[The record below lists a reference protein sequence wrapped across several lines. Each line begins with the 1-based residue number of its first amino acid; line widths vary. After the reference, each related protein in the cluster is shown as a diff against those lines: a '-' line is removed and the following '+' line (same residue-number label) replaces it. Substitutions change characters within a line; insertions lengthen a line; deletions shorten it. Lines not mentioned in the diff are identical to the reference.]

1 MMLLKL
7 NFFIILFNI
16 ILITFGSFAIENK
29 VVFKVNN
36 EIITSVDILQEVNYL
51 SFLNEDIKKLDDY
64 ELYEISK
71 NSIIK
76 NIIREVELKKYYKNL
91 KLNEKFI
98 ERFMLDYFKRFKINS
113 LHDLNLLLKKNSLD
127 LNDIKKRITVQIM
140 WNELIFKKFSK
151 QVKIDKKLIESE
163 ISTKKIQ
170 KEFLL
175 SEIVFNI
182 KDKNELDSKFKL
194 IKNEIIKSD
203 FSKAAIIYSVSETS
217 VNGGKIG
224 WIKESSLS
232 DKIKAE
238 LKNVKIGEI
247 TRPLSIPGAFIILK
261 IEDKREIQFKL
272 DLKTE
277 MEKIIKRKT
286 NEQLNQYSNIYF
298 KKIKRSINI
307 DEL

>member
-1 MMLLKL
+1 MLLKL

>member
-1 MMLLKL
+1 MVMLKL
-7 NFFIILFNI
+7 NFFIILFNV
-16 ILITFGSFAIENK
+16 ILITFGSFAIENR
-29 VVFKVNN
+29 VIFKVNN

-51 SFLNEDIKKLDDY
+51 SLLNEDIKKLDEY
-64 ELYEISK
+64 EVYEISK

-76 NIIREVELKKYYKNL
+76 NKVREVELKKYYKNL

-98 ERFMLDYFKRFKINS
+98 EKFMLDYFKRLNINS
-113 LHDLNLLLKKNSLD
+113 LQDLKLFLKKNSLD

-182 KDKNELDSKFKL
+182 KDKNELKSKFKL

-203 FSKAAIIYSVSETS
+203 FAKAAIIYSVSETS
-217 VNGGKIG
+217 VNGGKVG

-232 DKIKAE
+232 DKIRAE
-238 LKNVKIGEI
+238 LQNTKMGEI
-247 TRPLSIPGAFIILK
+247 TRPLNIPGAFIILK
-261 IEDKREIQFKL
+261 VEDKREIQLKL
-272 DLKTE
+272 DLNTE
-277 MEKIIKRKT
+277 IEKIIKRKT

-298 KKIKRSINI
+298 KKIKKGMNIN
-307 DEL
+307 EL

>member
-1 MMLLKL
+1 MMVLKL

>member
-1 MMLLKL
+1 MVMLKL
-7 NFFIILFNI
+7 NFFIILFNV
-16 ILITFGSFAIENK
+16 ILITFGSFAIENR
-29 VVFKVNN
+29 VIFKVNN

-51 SFLNEDIKKLDDY
+51 SLLNEDIKKLDEY
-64 ELYEISK
+64 EVYEISK
-71 NSIIK
+71 KSIIK
-76 NIIREVELKKYYKNL
+76 NKIREVELKKYYKNL

-98 ERFMLDYFKRFKINS
+98 EKFMLDYFKRLNINS
-113 LHDLNLLLKKNSLD
+113 LQDLKLFLKKNSLD

-182 KDKNELDSKFKL
+182 KDKNELKSKFKL
-194 IKNEIIKSD
+194 IKNEILKSD
-203 FSKAAIIYSVSETS
+203 FAKAAIIYSVSETS
-217 VNGGKIG
+217 VNGGKVG

-232 DKIKAE
+232 DKIRAE
-238 LKNVKIGEI
+238 LQNTKMGEI
-247 TRPLSIPGAFIILK
+247 TRPLNIPGAFIILK
-261 IEDKREIQFKL
+261 VEDKREIQLKL
-272 DLKTE
+272 DLNTE
-277 MEKIIKRKT
+277 IEKIIKRKT

-298 KKIKRSINI
+298 KKIKKGMNIN
-307 DEL
+307 EL

>member
-1 MMLLKL
+1 MMVLKL

-51 SFLNEDIKKLDDY
+51 SFLNGDIKKLDDY

-98 ERFMLDYFKRFKINS
+98 ERFMMDYFKRFKINS

>member
-182 KDKNELDSKFKL
+182 KDKNELNSKFKL

>member
-1 MMLLKL
+1 
-7 NFFIILFNI
+7 
-16 ILITFGSFAIENK
+16 LITFGSFAIENK

>member
-1 MMLLKL
+1 MVLKL

-182 KDKNELDSKFKL
+182 KDKNELNSKFKL

>member
-1 MMLLKL
+1 
-7 NFFIILFNI
+7 
-16 ILITFGSFAIENK
+16 LITFGSFAIENK

-98 ERFMLDYFKRFKINS
+98 ERFMMDYFKRFKINS

>member
-1 MMLLKL
+1 MVTLKL
-7 NFFIILFNI
+7 NFFIILFNA
-16 ILITFGSFAIENK
+16 ILITFGSLAIENK
-29 VVFKVNN
+29 VIFKVNN

-51 SFLNEDIKKLDDY
+51 SLLNEDIKKLDEY
-64 ELYEISK
+64 EVYEISK
-71 NSIIK
+71 KSIIK
-76 NIIREVELKKYYKNL
+76 NKIREVELKKYYKNL

-98 ERFMLDYFKRFKINS
+98 EKFMLDYFKRLNINS
-113 LHDLNLLLKKNSLD
+113 LQDLKLFLKKNSLD

-182 KDKNELDSKFKL
+182 KDKNELKSKFKL

-203 FSKAAIIYSVSETS
+203 FAKAAIIYSVSETS
-217 VNGGKIG
+217 VNGGKVG

-232 DKIKAE
+232 DKIRAE
-238 LKNVKIGEI
+238 LQNTKMGEI
-247 TRPLSIPGAFIILK
+247 TRPLNIPGAFIILK
-261 IEDKREIQFKL
+261 VEDKREIQLKL
-272 DLKTE
+272 DLNTE
-277 MEKIIKRKT
+277 IEKIIKRKT

-298 KKIKRSINI
+298 KKIKKGMNIN
-307 DEL
+307 EL

>member
-1 MMLLKL
+1 MMVLKL

-51 SFLNEDIKKLDDY
+51 SFLNGDIKKLDDY

>member
-98 ERFMLDYFKRFKINS
+98 ERFMMDYFKRFKINS

>member
-1 MMLLKL
+1 MMVLKL

-98 ERFMLDYFKRFKINS
+98 ERFMMDYFKRFKINS

>member
-1 MMLLKL
+1 MMVLKL

-182 KDKNELDSKFKL
+182 KDKNELNSKFKL

>member
-51 SFLNEDIKKLDDY
+51 SFLNGDIKKLDDY